1 MKYHWVGKHMPT
13 ELWYVICSVLT
24 LYFNL
29 IFVAYNEH
37 DGLYTWIEMKV
48 LLLNYSGKF
57 FLTKGKWWYQIL
69 IFFISFRSKWSL
81 VEWLEYRNGWLKGI
95 ELSKHGHNFIWDIA
109 ESSWE
114 QKQKDDW
121 RNQALKTDTKNFNLI
136 ALTSMFVSLV
146 SCVILIEWLNLLFIN
161 SFKRVYK
168 SNMHNFNL
176 YIYIYVYF
184 HYYHGYKWISDVVTT
199 LHSHSQGPIS
209 AANYNTYLFMVNKEN
224 IVILITML
232 FGHYLA
238 FIISHL
244 NC

>member
-1 MKYHWVGKHMPT
+1 MPT

-176 YIYIYVYF
+176 YIYIYMYTF
-184 HYYHGYKWISDVVTT
+184 TIIMATNEYLMWLPHYTHTLKDQSLLQITT
-199 LHSHSQGPIS
+199 HTFLWLI
-209 AANYNTYLFMVNKEN
+209 KK
-224 IVILITML
+224 ILS
-232 FGHYLA
+232 F
-238 FIISHL
+238 
-244 NC
+244 